1 MTKKPSQKHDKSD
14 GVLAGMVNPI
24 ILPADGGGRAKQDKL
39 TAKKVISDLAHHLTT
54 PVVVFVAHRP
64 PIPGRHCPLSL
75 ALLPLPGR
83 PRRCHADPVP
93 RIYIISNLT
102 PFPLK
107 RRIFVKFQSY

>member
-24 ILPADGGGRAKQDKL
+24 ILPADGGGRAKRDKL

-54 PVVVFVAHRP
+54 AVVVFVAHRP
-64 PIPGRHCPLSL
+64 PFPAGIVPCPWHCFPSPVAL
-75 ALLPLPGR
+75 AAAMQTQFLGFIL
-83 PRRCHADPVP
+83 
-93 RIYIISNLT
+93 SNLT

-107 RRIFVKFQSY
+107 RRIFVKFQSN